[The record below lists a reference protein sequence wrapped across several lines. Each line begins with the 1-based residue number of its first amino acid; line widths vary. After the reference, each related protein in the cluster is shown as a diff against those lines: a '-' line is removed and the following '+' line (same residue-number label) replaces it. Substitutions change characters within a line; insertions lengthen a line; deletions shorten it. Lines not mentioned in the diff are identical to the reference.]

1 MSFDDKKEGCS
12 NSKKRSLSTTCFYS
26 IVQVSENRVFFF
38 FFFSFC
44 FEEADIF
51 LLPLYGASVAHSLLC
66 QDKSLAQIDV
76 LNHMGYTWDVH
87 KDFFR
92 KYDSVGERLEVAK
105 LLMLQDQNKLNEY
118 RDNGLAQIDVR
129 QLAAAQFQGKECL
142 SYSSLLSLFVDI

>member
-1 MSFDDKKEGCS
+1 MLLKNHINHSPFPEETDDYISPIMTES
-12 NSKKRSLSTTCFYS
+12 SRRYPP
-26 IVQVSENRVFFF
+26 
-38 FFFSFC
+38 
-44 FEEADIF
+44 EETVG
-51 LLPLYGASVAHSLLC
+51 LCGLYGTSVAHSLLC

-105 LLMLQDQNKLNEY
+105 LLMLPDQNKLNEY